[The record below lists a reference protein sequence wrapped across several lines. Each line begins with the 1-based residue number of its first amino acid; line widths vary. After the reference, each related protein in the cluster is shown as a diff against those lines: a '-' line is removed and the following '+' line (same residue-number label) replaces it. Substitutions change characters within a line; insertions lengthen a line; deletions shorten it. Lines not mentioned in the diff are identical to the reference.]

1 MRKNYIY
8 YMLAVAMSAS
18 LITGVTGCS
27 AKTTTTTTVQSESI
41 SSDSEST
48 KNITYGQVSKVSDSS
63 ITITVGTLKDNSSS
77 ELELTDETKEVEL
90 GDSVTITRGRG
101 GAPNGERPSGEAP
114 SGEKPSGEAS
124 NGDRPQKQNL
134 LISDISEGDNVSI
147 SYNEDGS
154 VEKVT
159 ILTVKGEQSSES
171 QSN

>member
-27 AKTTTTTTVQSESI
+27 AKTTTTTTTVQSESI

-77 ELELTDETKEVEL
+77 ELELTDEIKEVEL

-114 SGEKPSGEAS
+114 SGEAS

-134 LISDISEGDNVSI
+134 SISDISEGDNVSI

>member
-18 LITGVTGCS
+18 LITGCS
-27 AKTTTTTTVQSESI
+27 SKTTTTATTVQSEST

-48 KNITYGQVSKVSDSS
+48 KDLTYGQVSKVSDSS

-77 ELELTDETKEVEL
+77 ELDLTDETKEVEIS
-90 GDSVTITRGRG
+90 DSTTITRGMG
-101 GAPNGERPSGEAP
+101 GAP
-114 SGEKPSGEAS
+114 SGEKPSGEAPSGEAS

-134 LISDISEGDNVSI
+134 SISDISEGDNVSI

>member
-1 MRKNYIY
+1 
-8 YMLAVAMSAS
+8 MLAVAMSAS

-27 AKTTTTTTVQSESI
+27 AKTTTTTTTVQSESI

-101 GAPNGERPSGEAP
+101 GAPNGERPSGDSNSTP
-114 SGEKPSGEAS
+114 PEKPQE
-124 NGDRPQKQNL
+124 QKL
-134 LISDISEGDNVSI
+134 SISDISEGDNVSI